1 MLVLTDCGKHDLL
14 CSNDSRENS
23 SQIYFF
29 AVNRLKLSYEMQ
41 FTIAHSGSRHIIP
54 YLLWVNPMIM
64 KSGPEQ

>member
-29 AVNRLKLSYEMQ
+29 AVNGLKESYEMQ
-41 FTIAHSGSRHIIP
+41 CTIAHRESRHIIP
-54 YLLWVNPMIM
+54 NPLWVNPLIM